1 MERSFSESVH
11 SKRNFI
17 LPYYISCMPFFYTS
31 QRNLMKIYR
40 LQKRA
45 CRSILNYEIDSMVDS
60 LNKLKVLTIY
70 ERIFLR
76 KAKFMFKVFIQEAP
90 LYICDMF
97 EPTVVNN
104 EARILRSTSS
114 NNFVIPKPN
123 KELFKHSMSY
133 SGTLIWNVL
142 PQHVKLSNNISTF
155 HNRCIKWMKR

>member
-1 MERSFSESVH
+1 M
-11 SKRNFI
+11 
-17 LPYYISCMPFFYTS
+17 YIQPHLDFYNIVLGNTF
-31 QRNLMKIYR
+31 QRNLMRIYR

-45 CRSILNYEIDSMVDS
+45 CRCILNYEIDSMVYS

-104 EARILRSTSS
+104 EASILRSTSS
-114 NNFVIPKPN
+114 NNFVITKPN

-133 SGTLIWNVL
+133 SGTLIWSVL
-142 PQHVKLSNNISTF
+142 PQHVKLWNNTCISTF
-155 HNRCIKWMKR
+155 YNRCIKWMKH